1 MTRSSSRH
9 PYESR
14 PDAVSTGL
22 GWFSVGLG
30 LAELAAPRAF
40 CRWLGMGGHERLI
53 QAYGAREVATG
64 IGILTAGDPTPWVR
78 GRVAGDVLDLTT
90 LATGLHRGNPR
101 RGNVVAAMAAVL
113 GVTAIDLLRARQST
127 TATLRARRRLY
138 DYSDRSG
145 LPRPPDAM
153 RGAAKDA
160 PIAADMRTPPIL
172 HYAGR

>member
-14 PDAVSTGL
+14 PDALSTGL
-22 GWFSVGLG
+22 GWFSIALG
-30 LAELAAPRAF
+30 LAELAAPRALA
-40 CRWLGMGGHERLI
+40 RSLGMDGHERLI

-64 IGILTAGDPTPWVR
+64 IGILAASDPTPWVR
-78 GRVAGDVLDLTT
+78 GRVAGDVLDLAT

-101 RGNVVAAMAAVL
+101 RGTVVMAMAAVL
-113 GVTAIDLLRARQST
+113 GVTAFDLLRARQST
-127 TATLRARRRLY
+127 TASLQARRRLY
-138 DYSDRSG
+138 DYSGRSG

-160 PIAADMRTPPIL
+160 PIGADMRTPPIL
-172 HYAGR
+172 QYAGT